1 VRFYPGDAPVPATL
15 VTPEFT
21 LEPLNASHVE
31 LDFDALM
38 SSRPRL
44 NLWSGNVWP
53 RDDFT
58 LAENLEDLE
67 GHDAEQRA
75 REAFTYTVLAPDRQ
89 QCLGCVYI
97 NSMAEFLDS
106 LDVPAS
112 ARPATLDD
120 DALVTCWARASV
132 VPLGFE
138 THLVAA
144 LLDWLAREW
153 AFQRVTFATTERF
166 VEQQRAFEAAGLREV
181 WSYAATPNPLRAF
194 KLYRVREV

>member
-1 VRFYPGDAPVPATL
+1 MRFHSDDAPVPATL
-15 VTPEFT
+15 IAPAFK

-44 NLWSGNVWP
+44 NLWSGNLWP

-58 LAENLEDLE
+58 LAENLDDLE

-75 REAFTYTVLAPDRQ
+75 REAFTFTVLAPDGQ

-97 NSMAEFLDS
+97 NPLEAFLDQFH
-106 LDVPAS
+106 VPA
-112 ARPATLDD
+112 ADRPRFVDD

-132 VPLGFE
+132 VPLGLD
-138 THLVAA
+138 TRLVEGVR
-144 LLDWLAREW
+144 DWLARAW
-153 AFQRVTFATTERF
+153 SFQRVTFATPERF
-166 VEQQRAFEAAGLREV
+166 IEQQRAFEEAGLREI
-181 WSYAATPNPLRAF
+181 WAYAATPNPLRAF
-194 KLYRVREV
+194 KLYRAAG

>member
-1 VRFYPGDAPVPATL
+1 MRFYPDNARVPATL
-15 VTPEFT
+15 VTPEFI

-44 NLWSGNVWP
+44 NLWSGNLWP

-58 LAENLEDLE
+58 LAENLDDLE

-75 REAFTYTVLAPDRQ
+75 REAFTYTVLAPDGQ

-106 LDVPAS
+106 LGVPAT
-112 ARPATLDD
+112 AQPTIVDD

-132 VPLGFE
+132 VPQGLE
-138 THLVAA
+138 TRLVAA
-144 LLDWLAREW
+144 LLDWLAHAW
-153 AFQRVTFATTERF
+153 GFQRVTFATTERF
-166 VEQQRAFEAAGLREV
+166 VEQQRGFEAAGLREV

-194 KLYRVREV
+194 KLYRKPG